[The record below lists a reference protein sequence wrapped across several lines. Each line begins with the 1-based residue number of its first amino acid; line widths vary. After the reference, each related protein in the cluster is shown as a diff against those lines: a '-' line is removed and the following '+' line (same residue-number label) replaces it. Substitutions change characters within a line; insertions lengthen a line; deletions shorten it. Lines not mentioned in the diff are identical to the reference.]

1 MIVRRLEGF
10 SGLLAGERLQGL
22 LLHSLSGL
30 AHNELRAGGGG
41 FLWEDFF
48 GRNFLCLRDE
58 RNWLSDFFDGPVDV
72 IDGRMRHARIRGK
85 GDGEGGAC

>member
-10 SGLLAGERLQGL
+10 SGLLAGERLRGL
-22 LLHSLSGL
+22 LLQSLSGL

-48 GRNFLCLRDE
+48 GRNFL
-58 RNWLSDFFDGPVDV
+58 
-72 IDGRMRHARIRGK
+72 
-85 GDGEGGAC
+85 GGIFYV